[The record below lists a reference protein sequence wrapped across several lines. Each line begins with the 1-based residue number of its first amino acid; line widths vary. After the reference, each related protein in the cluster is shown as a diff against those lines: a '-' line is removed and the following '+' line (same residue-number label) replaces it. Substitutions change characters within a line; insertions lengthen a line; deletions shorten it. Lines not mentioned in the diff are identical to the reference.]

1 MNEEQTE
8 RLLQLLA
15 EQNTLLF
22 HSNKQRAL
30 IEKRLD
36 EIETALRL
44 IYGGMP

>member
-8 RLLQLLA
+8 RLLELLK
-15 EQNTLLF
+15 EHNTLLL
-22 HSNKQRAL
+22 HSNKQRAV